1 MDEGGVRKS
10 ITEPGENKSAFWK
23 LSCGAPVLAMTGE
36 VMAMLWV
43 MHGPQGLTGRCET
56 NPER

>member
-1 MDEGGVRKS
+1 MKSNRIRES
-10 ITEPGENKSAFWK
+10 ITAPGENESAFWK
-23 LSCGAPVLAMTGE
+23 LSCGAPVPAMTGE

-43 MHGPQGLTGRCET
+43 MRGPQGLTGRYQI

>member
-1 MDEGGVRKS
+1 MDEGGIRDIIAVGK
-10 ITEPGENKSAFWK
+10 IKSAFWK
-23 LSCGAPVLAMTGE
+23 LSCGAPVPAMTGE

-43 MHGPQGLTGRCET
+43 MRGPQGLTGRCET